1 MSAAPSESTFEL
13 AVGEPQRRL
22 VGRVRGAA
30 TEGDA
35 PRPLV
40 VLVHG
45 YLASMDFGFMP
56 HVAQALDGCSI
67 ATVAFDHSGSGHSHG
82 PDGTVGPLEDEAGFA
97 TNTYA
102 RELED
107 LAAVTEFVRC
117 GAIPG
122 VDPRRLG
129 LFGHSRGAAMALVH
143 ASETPHYRALCS
155 WSAGSHIARYE
166 PSRLLEWQRD
176 GSLEVPLPDGRRW
189 RLALD
194 LFEDFTRH
202 AARYDLVRA
211 GARFTGQWLLVSAAN
226 DRAVPLSEV
235 TSFVERV
242 NTERRHPAIHE
253 VVPGGGHN
261 FGPAAREPKPSPWT
275 QMALHASVRFFR
287 DHL

>member
-1 MSAAPSESTFEL
+1 MSATPSESTFEL

-22 VGRVRGAA
+22 VGRIRGAA
-30 TEGDA
+30 TEGET

-56 HVAQALDGCSI
+56 HVAQALDAGSI
-67 ATVAFDHSGSGHSHG
+67 ATVAFDHSGSGHTHG

-129 LFGHSRGAAMALVH
+129 LFGHSSGAAMALVH
-143 ASETPHYRALCS
+143 ASETSSYRALCS
-155 WSAGSHIARYE
+155 WAPGSHIARYE
-166 PSRLLEWQRD
+166 PARLLEWQRD
-176 GSLEVPLPDGRRW
+176 GFLVVPLPDGRRW
-189 RLALD
+189 QLATD
-194 LFEDFTRH
+194 LFQDFTH
-202 AARYDLVRA
+202 NAARYDLVRA
-211 GARFTGQWLLVSAAN
+211 GVRFAGAWLLVSSAN
-226 DRAVPLSEV
+226 DRAVPLGEV
-235 TSFVERV
+235 TGFVERV
-242 NTERRHPAIHE
+242 NAERRVPAIHQ
-253 VVPGGGHN
+253 VIPGGGHN
-261 FGPAAREPKPSPWT
+261 FGPATSEPQPSSWA
-275 QMALHASVRFFR
+275 QMAIHATVQFFR
-287 DHL
+287 EHL